1 MKYILPI
8 LITCGFLFAW
18 NKAFGETITTGN
30 LLPNSGDGVDWGS
43 SSTDQI
49 NSANSSG
56 YVSNNGTVN
65 GFDITCTNQSNC
77 GYKYSV
83 GGDFEVTGTATVTAD
98 NIGLTS
104 NSINQSMLDNGV
116 TLNSYID
123 VANCESTEGNCE
135 SKGGANDS
143 HTTTI
148 VLKDSSGNVLS
159 TTTQTRNEVTG
170 FQGNCNGYPGTT
182 TTGITTACGQYNDR
196 IIYLGLGAN
205 KVDWSWQGTDSN
217 YTNQSR
223 QGPNLLGASLNMT
236 YNNVEFNPIDEDTQ
250 EVIEDID
257 TDIVD
262 IIEDIPEDFDWNND
276 DLYFD
281 DTYTWEEDEYAWED
295 DYIIEDNF
303 YFEEEYSMEED
314 MYFEEFEMEEFDI
327 TEFEQIPMFEDF
339 EDISE
344 IDFEEMPTME
354 EVFFEEDFTMEPPP
368 MMMEEVFTEEFEE
381 DFTEFLEE
389 TGMEE
394 EFMEFLEDEG
404 ITAEEFFEEI
414 AEEEFNDEL
423 TEESFEEFE
432 EPMEDIATEEESV
445 PEVVENKEE
454 TMEESTESEPV
465 EKEVASNEP
474 TNKPTNEP
482 QQEESKEDE
491 SDSEGTED
499 SEVPTEESG
508 EQEDIQS
515 EEPKQVDSKDGITT
529 DVAKVEN
536 KLKKNLKTI
545 AKRIAKVTKEA
556 TQNLSKEDL
565 FFKNNTLDAYN
576 KTQFYK
582 SKDIYTDQGLNLFNN
597 QIDLGVYDKEIYSSV
612 TLASYTQNDPVEVHR
627 VQLQKAQD
635 KTNKLKLELE
645 AMKNGG

>member
-18 NKAFGETITTGN
+18 NKTFGETITTGN

-56 YVSNNGTVN
+56 YVSNNGTIN

-236 YNNVEFNPIDEDTQ
+236 YNNTEFNPINEDTQ

-257 TDIVD
+257 TDIID
-262 IIEDIPEDFDWNND
+262 IIEEIPEDFNWYEE
-276 DLYFD
+276 DLPIFEIPMEEEVYFD
-281 DTYTWEEDEYAWED
+281 DNMGWED
-295 DYIIEDNF
+295 DFYIPFEDIETVF
-303 YFEEEYSMEED
+303 IEELPSII
-314 MYFEEFEMEEFDI
+314 EEFDM
-327 TEFEQIPMFEDF
+327 EV
-339 EDISE
+339 
-344 IDFEEMPTME
+344 FEEMPVME
-354 EVFFEEDFTMEPPP
+354 EVFFEEEFIMEPPP

-414 AEEEFNDEL
+414 TEEEFSDEL

-432 EPMEDIATEEESV
+432 EPMEEIATNEESV
-445 PEVVENKEE
+445 PEVIEEKEE
-454 TMEESTESEPV
+454 AMEEPKSTETESITE
-465 EKEVASNEP
+465 EKEVASNDEP
-474 TNKPTNEP
+474 
-482 QQEESKEDE
+482 EEKSKEDE
-491 SDSEGTED
+491 SSSE
-499 SEVPTEESG
+499 STEES
-508 EQEDIQS
+508 EVQS
-515 EEPKQVDSKDGITT
+515 
-529 DVAKVEN
+529 
-536 KLKKNLKTI
+536 
-545 AKRIAKVTKEA
+545 
-556 TQNLSKEDL
+556 
-565 FFKNNTLDAYN
+565 
-576 KTQFYK
+576 
-582 SKDIYTDQGLNLFNN
+582 
-597 QIDLGVYDKEIYSSV
+597 
-612 TLASYTQNDPVEVHR
+612 
-627 VQLQKAQD
+627 
-635 KTNKLKLELE
+635 
-645 AMKNGG
+645 

>member
-1 MKYILPI
+1 MMKYILPI

-18 NKAFGETITTGN
+18 NKTFGETITTGN

-56 YVSNNGTVN
+56 YVSNNGTIN

-236 YNNVEFNPIDEDTQ
+236 YNNTEFNPINEDTQ

-257 TDIVD
+257 TDIID
-262 IIEDIPEDFDWNND
+262 IIEEIPEDFNWYEE
-276 DLYFD
+276 DLPIFEIPMEEEVYFD
-281 DTYTWEEDEYAWED
+281 DNMGWED
-295 DYIIEDNF
+295 DFYIPFEDIETVF
-303 YFEEEYSMEED
+303 IEELPSII
-314 MYFEEFEMEEFDI
+314 EEFDM
-327 TEFEQIPMFEDF
+327 EV
-339 EDISE
+339 
-344 IDFEEMPTME
+344 FEEMPVME
-354 EVFFEEDFTMEPPP
+354 EVFFEEEFIMEPPP

-414 AEEEFNDEL
+414 TEEEFNDEL

-432 EPMEDIATEEESV
+432 EPLEEITTEEESV
-445 PEVVENKEE
+445 SEGVEDETE
-454 TMEESTESEPV
+454 TMEEVTESEPV
-465 EKEVASNEP
+465 EEEKEVAKNEP
-474 TNKPTNEP
+474 T
-482 QQEESKEDE
+482 EESPAEEESNSESSED
-491 SDSEGTED
+491 SDISTED
-499 SEVPTEESG
+499 SG

-515 EEPKQVDSKDGITT
+515 EEGKQMDTEDGIAT

-545 AKRIAKVTKEA
+545 AKQIAKVTKET

-565 FFKNNTLDAYN
+565 FLKGNNLDAY
-576 KTQFYK
+576 KEVAFYSTK
-582 SKDIYTDQGLNLFNN
+582 SVYENTNMGFFLQMDLSPYTGDIYLNTNLN
-597 QIDLGVYDKEIYSSV
+597 VYTE
-612 TLASYTQNDPVEVHR
+612 NDPIEVNR
-627 VQLQKAQD
+627 VKLINLNTVK
-635 KTNKLKLELE
+635 NKLLAELE
-645 AMKNGG
+645 ALKQ